1 MRMFV
6 GILLGSALTV
16 AGVYVA
22 DHSSSLP
29 SGTARPMVNWDVV
42 AKNLDDVTT
51 MAREG
56 WRKLAG

>member
-1 MRMFV
+1 MRLFV

-22 DHSSSLP
+22 DHSLP
-29 SGTARPMVNWDVV
+29 SGPARPMVNWDVV

-51 MAREG
+51 MAREV

>member
-1 MRMFV
+1 MFV
-6 GILLGSALTV
+6 GILLGSVLTI

-22 DHSSSLP
+22 DHSSLP
-29 SGTARPMVNWDVV
+29 SVTARPMVNWDVV

>member
-1 MRMFV
+1 MRLFV

-22 DHSSSLP
+22 DHSLP
-29 SGTARPMVNWDVV
+29 SATARPMVNWDVV

>member
-6 GILLGSALTV
+6 GILLGSVLTV

-22 DHSSSLP
+22 DHSSLP
-29 SGTARPMVNWDVV
+29 SGPARPMVNWDVV